1 MPTSPPGSCLG
12 YLGPLAGLQ
21 RGCMGQREKDILARG
36 SNSFR
41 RAQNDSGRQTGATSP
56 VGAGTCDAK
65 TPG

>member
-41 RAQNDSGRQTGATSP
+41 RAQNERQANWRHQPSGRWHF
-56 VGAGTCDAK
+56 
-65 TPG
+65 